1 MLRQETMSFP
11 GWDMQADRVCMKI
24 LTNISRLLLA
34 LIFTIFG
41 LNGFL
46 HFIPMPPPTG
56 VAAQFMGAMFVSKYL
71 LFVFAIQLIA
81 GVLLFVKRYVP
92 LALTLLAPVIVNIL
106 LFHSLMAPSGLGLAL
121 FVAILW
127 GIVFA
132 SVRSAFAGIV
142 EARVETRTVPVR
154 RHSDVISPA

>member
-1 MLRQETMSFP
+1 
-11 GWDMQADRVCMKI
+11 MKI
-24 LTNISRLLLA
+24 LTNISRFLLA

-46 HFIPMPPPTG
+46 HFSPMPPPTG
-56 VAAQFMGAMFVSKYL
+56 VAAQFMGAMFVTKYL
-71 LFVFAIQLIA
+71 SFVFAIQLIA
-81 GVLLFVKRYVP
+81 GVLLFSKRYVP

-132 SVRSAFAGIV
+132 SVRLAFAGIV
-142 EARVETRTVPVR
+142 EAGGATRTAPVR
-154 RHSDVISPA
+154 RQSRVISPA

>member
-1 MLRQETMSFP
+1 
-11 GWDMQADRVCMKI
+11 MK
-24 LTNISRLLLA
+24 TISAIARYLA
-34 LIFTIFG
+34 GVIFLVFG

-46 HFIPMPPPTG
+46 HFIPMPPPSG
-56 VAAQFMGAMFVSKYL
+56 VAGQFMGAMFVTKYL

-81 GVLLFVKRYVP
+81 GVLLFIKRYVA

-142 EARVETRTVPVR
+142 EARG
-154 RHSDVISPA
+154 